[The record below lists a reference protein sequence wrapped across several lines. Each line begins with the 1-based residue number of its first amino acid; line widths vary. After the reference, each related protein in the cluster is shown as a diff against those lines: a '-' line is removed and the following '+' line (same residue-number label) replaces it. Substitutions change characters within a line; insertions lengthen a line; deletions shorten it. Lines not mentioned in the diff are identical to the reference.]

1 MEFKRID
8 VPPPR
13 LFSSWEFASPF
24 LPDVV
29 IPKIMVIVLLGK
41 GVEAIF
47 LPTVFVNHKIFWN
60 FSWITYFLRKTMEEA
75 GSKFAV
81 DVYRLLL
88 GNIQKVIKGKEQMVR
103 MMLAA
108 FFCGGHVLLEDVPGT
123 GKTTLAK
130 ALAKSIG
137 TGFKRIQFTP
147 DLLPSDIIGISVY
160 NHHQGIF
167 SFHQGPIF
175 TNILLADE
183 INRASPR
190 TQSALLEAMGEKQ
203 VTVEGKRMV
212 LDNLFFVIATENPVE
227 SHGTYPLPE
236 SQMDRFMIKLSPG
249 YLTRDDEVLVISEQR
264 LGHPL
269 GTIASV
275 TCEEDISVVIE
286 AVLSVRISEELRYYI
301 VDIVRTT
308 RQSEHV
314 AVGAS
319 VRASLALMKIA
330 QALALFDGRGFVIPE
345 DVEEAAVAVIGHR
358 LQLLPQSKFSGVT
371 VQAVVHKVLSE
382 IKKPG

>member
-1 MEFKRID
+1 ME
-8 VPPPR
+8 
-13 LFSSWEFASPF
+13 
-24 LPDVV
+24 
-29 IPKIMVIVLLGK
+29 
-41 GVEAIF
+41 
-47 LPTVFVNHKIFWN
+47 
-60 FSWITYFLRKTMEEA
+60 KT
-75 GSKFAV
+75 GIKSAV
-81 DVYRLLL
+81 DIYTLLL
-88 GNIQKVIKGKEQMVR
+88 GNIQKVIKGKEQMIK

-147 DLLPSDIIGISVY
+147 DLLPSDIIGVSIY
-160 NHHQGIF
+160 NHREGIF
-167 SFHQGPIF
+167 SFHQGPLF

-203 VTVEGKRMV
+203 VTVEGKRRM

-249 YLTRDDEVLVISEQR
+249 YLERDEEVLVISQQ
-264 LGHPL
+264 LMGHPL
-269 GTIASV
+269 DTTESV
-275 TCEEDISVVIE
+275 TCEGDVFRVME
-286 AVLSVRISEELRYYI
+286 AVMSVRISEELRYYI
-301 VDIVRTT
+301 IDIVRTT

-319 VRASLALMKIA
+319 VRASLALMKIS
-330 QALALFDGRGFVIPE
+330 QALALFDGRAFVIPE
-345 DVEEAAVAVIGHR
+345 DIQEAAVAVIGHR
-358 LQLLPQSKFSGVT
+358 LQVMPQAKFSGIT
-371 VQAVVHKVLSE
+371 AREVVRKVLGE
-382 IKKPG
+382 MKIPG

>member
-1 MEFKRID
+1 ME
-8 VPPPR
+8 
-13 LFSSWEFASPF
+13 
-24 LPDVV
+24 
-29 IPKIMVIVLLGK
+29 
-41 GVEAIF
+41 
-47 LPTVFVNHKIFWN
+47 
-60 FSWITYFLRKTMEEA
+60 KTDTRN
-75 GSKFAV
+75 AV
-81 DVYRLLL
+81 DIYALLSR
-88 GNIQKVIKGKEQMVR
+88 NIQKVIKGKEQMIK
-103 MMLAA
+103 MLLAA

-147 DLLPSDIIGISVY
+147 DLLPSDIIGVSIY

-167 SFHQGPIF
+167 TFHQGPLF

-203 VTVEGKRMV
+203 ITVEGKRMV
-212 LDNLFFVIATENPVE
+212 LDTLFFVIATENPVE

-249 YLTRDDEVLVISEQR
+249 YLARDEEALVISEQ
-264 LGHPL
+264 LKCHPL
-269 GTIASV
+269 DTLETV
-275 TCEEDISVVIE
+275 TCEEDVTHVMK
-286 AVLSVRISEELRYYI
+286 AALSVRISEELRYYI
-301 VDIVRTT
+301 TDIVRMT

-314 AVGAS
+314 SLGAS

-330 QALALFDGRGFVIPE
+330 QAQALFDGRGFVIPE
-345 DVEEAAVAVIGHR
+345 DIQEAAGPVIGHR
-358 LQLLPQSKFSGVT
+358 LQLVPQSKFSGVT
-371 VQAVVHKVLSE
+371 SQTVVEKILSE
-382 IKKPG
+382 IKIPG

>member
-1 MEFKRID
+1 MG
-8 VPPPR
+8 
-13 LFSSWEFASPF
+13 
-24 LPDVV
+24 
-29 IPKIMVIVLLGK
+29 KIGTK
-41 GVEAIF
+41 
-47 LPTVFVNHKIFWN
+47 N
-60 FSWITYFLRKTMEEA
+60 S
-75 GSKFAV
+75 V
-81 DVYRLLL
+81 DIYSLLL
-88 GNIQKVIKGKEQMVR
+88 GNIQKVIKGKEHMIK
-103 MMLAA
+103 MTLAA

-137 TGFKRIQFTP
+137 TDFKRIQFTP
-147 DLLPSDIIGISVY
+147 DLLPSDIIGVSIY

-167 SFHQGPIF
+167 LFHQGPIF

-203 VTVEGKRMV
+203 VTVEGKRMT
-212 LDNLFFVIATENPVE
+212 LDNLFFVIATENPIE

-249 YLTRDDEVLVISEQR
+249 YLERDEEVLVISEQ
-264 LGHPL
+264 LTGHPL
-269 GTIASV
+269 NTIAGV
-275 TCEEDISVVIE
+275 TCEKDISQVME
-286 AVLSVRISEELRYYI
+286 AVLSIRISEELQYYI
-301 VDIVRTT
+301 IDIVRTT
-308 RQSEHV
+308 RHSEHV

-319 VRASLALMKIA
+319 IRAALSLMKIA

-345 DVEEAAVAVIGHR
+345 DIQEAAVAVIGHR
-358 LQLLPQSKFSGVT
+358 LQIMPQSKFSGIT
-371 VQAVVHKVLSE
+371 AAAVVHKVLSE

>member
-1 MEFKRID
+1 M
-8 VPPPR
+8 
-13 LFSSWEFASPF
+13 
-24 LPDVV
+24 
-29 IPKIMVIVLLGK
+29 
-41 GVEAIF
+41 
-47 LPTVFVNHKIFWN
+47 N
-60 FSWITYFLRKTMEEA
+60 
-75 GSKFAV
+75 AV
-81 DVYRLLL
+81 DIYSLLL
-88 GNIQKVIKGKEQMVR
+88 ANIQKVIKGKEQMIK

-147 DLLPSDIIGISVY
+147 DLLPADIIGVSIY
-160 NHHQGIF
+160 NHLQGIF
-167 SFHQGPIF
+167 TFHQGPVF

-203 VTVEGKRMV
+203 VTVEGKRMT

-249 YLTRDDEVLVISEQR
+249 YLDRDEEVLVISEQ
-264 LGHPL
+264 LTSHPL
-269 GTIASV
+269 SATVAV
-275 TCEEDISVVIE
+275 TCEDDIFHVME

-301 VDIVRTT
+301 IDIVRTT
-308 RQSEHV
+308 RNSEHV

-345 DVEEAAVAVIGHR
+345 DIREAAVAVIGHR
-358 LQLLPQSKFSGVT
+358 LQIMPQARFSGITAQGIVEK
-371 VQAVVHKVLSE
+371 VVSE
-382 IKKPG
+382 IKIPG